1 LIPNA
6 TERQFIM
13 ISDKL
18 QPRKERDYCP
28 SCRKKWVNHYGVT
41 HICKR
46 LKIATK
52 ALCEIQKIASYQIAF
67 NARIGVANDGPRQI
81 FNLIEEAI
89 KKIKA

>member
-1 LIPNA
+1 MS
-6 TERQFIM
+6 T
-13 ISDKL
+13 DKL

-46 LKIATK
+46 LRIATK
-52 ALCEIQKIASYQIAF
+52 ALCEIQKIAACRLSFDEYLGVDDDKVR
-67 NARIGVANDGPRQI
+67 RIVDM
-81 FNLIEEAI
+81 IEETL